1 MVSGKRLLNIRDNRW
16 YNVIFSNEIV
26 IGADKKVLVNGL
38 WIMKVELEWKPDLYG
53 KSFQRWFVE
62 HSVARCRCNR

>member
-26 IGADKKVLVNGL
+26 IGADKKVLANGL
-38 WIMKVELEWKPDLYG
+38 WIMKVELE
-53 KSFQRWFVE
+53 
-62 HSVARCRCNR
+62 A